1 MSKVLRLLEGY
12 TKDQI
17 EANIEMFFD
26 NEQEEV
32 RGPLV
37 CGCGSSPSSEPI
49 YDSGTGTYSAMC
61 PGCKDWSD
69 FEYEQDMEDQTC
81 K

>member
-1 MSKVLRLLEGY
+1 MSEVEGY

-17 EANIEMFFD
+17 EANIEHFID
-26 NEQEEV
+26 YVEDKGN
-32 RGPLV
+32 LV
-37 CGCGSSPSSEPI
+37 CGCGSNPSSEPI
-49 YDSGTGTYSAMC
+49 YDSGNDVYSAMC

-69 FEYEQDMEDQTC
+69 FIYEQDMEDQTC